1 MGDTFLIEEV
11 PTMPWEGV
19 TVSEQ
24 RRNFIRDYVEGMYS
38 KAELAQTF
46 GISRKTAYKWIARF
60 RVEGDPGLEER
71 SRRPHSCPWQ
81 TEASVAREIISLR
94 KARPRRGPKK
104 LFKDLQRRHR
114 GKDLPAIS
122 TIAHILS
129 REGLAKKPR
138 RHRRAHPGCPK
149 SVATGPNDIWAA
161 DYKGQFRL
169 KNGQYCFPLTV
180 SDLFSRYLLGCEA
193 HPAVSLQRTLRYFIW
208 LFHTYGLPNR
218 IRTDNG
224 VPFASSALAR
234 LSHLSAWW
242 IKLGIY
248 PELIEP
254 GKPQQ
259 NGIHERMHRTLKQ
272 EATIPPANSLHAQQR
287 KFDSFRLEFNTDRP
301 HEALQMACPA
311 EVYRASASGLP
322 PRMAAYEYPR
332 HFLVRRV
339 SRCGTIRVLHNQIF
353 VSQVLNE
360 DYVGLEEVDDGL
372 FDLYFCFYLLGRYE
386 LRTNRIRDIISRVPT
401 SNSRAEGP
409 NRVSPMSL
417 E

>member
-1 MGDTFLIEEV
+1 
-11 PTMPWEGV
+11 MPWEGV

-24 RRNFIRDYVEGMYS
+24 RRNFIRDYVAGFYS
-38 KAELAQTF
+38 RVELSQAF
-46 GISRKTAYKWIARF
+46 GISRKTAYKWIGRF
-60 RVEGDPGLEER
+60 KQSGDEGLEER

-81 TEASVAREIISLR
+81 TGAAVAQEIIRLR

-104 LFKDLQRRHR
+104 LLRDLQRRHR
-114 GKDLPAIS
+114 GGELPAVS

-149 SVATGPNDIWAA
+149 SGATAPNDIWAA

-169 KNGQYCFPLTV
+169 RNGQYCFPLTV
-180 SDLFSRYLLGCEA
+180 SDLYSRYLLGCEA
-193 HPAVSLQRTLRYFIW
+193 HPEVSLQRTMQYFAL
-208 LFHTYGLPNR
+208 LFRTYGLPNR

-272 EATIPPANSLHAQQR
+272 EATIPPGSCLRTQQG
-287 KFDSFRLEFNTDRP
+287 KFDTFRQEYNTDRP

-311 EVYRASASGLP
+311 EVYHRSAKDLP
-322 PRMAAYEYPR
+322 SRVATYDYPG

-372 FDLYFCFYLLGRYE
+372 YDLYFCFYLLGRYE
-386 LRTNRIRDIISRVPT
+386 LRGNRILDIISKVPT
-401 SNSRAEGP
+401 SNSRVEGP

>member
-1 MGDTFLIEEV
+1 
-11 PTMPWEGV
+11 MPWEGV

-24 RRNFIRDYVEGMYS
+24 RRNFIRDYVDGLYS
-38 KAELAQTF
+38 KTELAQSF
-46 GISRKTAYKWIARF
+46 GVSRKTAYKWINRF
-60 RVEGDPGLEER
+60 KERGEQGLEEH

-81 TEASVAREIISLR
+81 TDPDLAKEIVSLR
-94 KARPRRGPKK
+94 KARPTRGPKK
-104 LFKDLQRRHR
+104 LLKALRKRHR
-114 GKDLPAIS
+114 GRDLPAIS
-122 TIAHILS
+122 TVAYILS
-129 REGLAKKPR
+129 REGLAKKPGH
-138 RHRRAHPGCPK
+138 HRRAHPGCPK
-149 SVATGPNDIWAA
+149 NVSAGPNDIWAA

-180 SDLFSRYLLGCEA
+180 SDLYSRYLLGCDA
-193 HPAVSLQRTLRYFIW
+193 HLQVSLQLTMQYFTW
-208 LFHTYGLPNR
+208 LFRTYGLPNR

-224 VPFASSALAR
+224 VPFASCALAR

-272 EATIPPANSLHAQQR
+272 EATIPPASSLRGQQR
-287 KFDSFRLEFNTDRP
+287 KFDSFRQDFNTDRP
-301 HEALQMACPA
+301 HEALDMACPA
-311 EVYRASASGLP
+311 EVYRRSVQEMPSHLGT
-322 PRMAAYEYPR
+322 YDYPK

-360 DYVGLEEVDDGL
+360 DFVGLEEVEDRL
-372 FDLYFCFYLLGRYE
+372 YDLYFCFYLIGRYE
-386 LRTNRIRDIISRVPT
+386 LRTNRILDIITKVPT
-401 SNSRAEGP
+401 SNGRAEGP
-409 NRVSPMSL
+409 NGVSPMSL